1 MITYQSARWWQSPWF
16 IALTLAAGVVGVWW
30 WTSGHAGQEAAMK
43 AEASAAAAS
52 AASAAHRAAMPDS
65 AILVSPKVMDDGRPS
80 DFSVEDWA
88 ALKSAMAKMPE
99 PEAELERVVKYL
111 RFQKGVAQWQSLQD
125 GSDLAKRKQLAERL
139 LDQVPERLTQSELTF
154 GEATLLQAALMTDLE
169 PSEELR
175 RQRLEVLQQQLKSA
189 APQLDP
195 QQQARDENLER
206 EYKRREAAIVADYQS
221 RPESQRN
228 HDKLEQDLDAARRA
242 VWDGKK

>member
-1 MITYQSARWWQSPWF
+1 MITYQSTRWWQSPWF

-30 WTSGHAGQEAAMK
+30 WTSGHAGQDAAMK
-43 AEASAAAAS
+43 TEASVAAS
-52 AASAAHRAAMPDS
+52 AVRKAAMPDS
-65 AILVSPKVMDDGRPS
+65 AILVAPKVLDDGRPS

-88 ALKSAMAKMPE
+88 ALKLAMAKMSD

-139 LDQVPERLTQSELTF
+139 LEQVPERLTQSELTF
-154 GEATLLQAALMTDLE
+154 GEATLLQAALMADLE

-175 RQRLEVLQQQLKSA
+175 RQRLEVLQQQLKAA
-189 APQLDP
+189 APQIDP

-206 EYKRREAAIVADYQS
+206 EYKRREAAIVADFQS
-221 RPESQRN
+221 RPEAQRN

-242 VWDGKK
+242 VWDGSK

>member
-1 MITYQSARWWQSPWF
+1 MITYQSTRWWQSPWF
-16 IALTLAAGVVGVWW
+16 IALTLGVGVVGVWW

-43 AEASAAAAS
+43 AEASAS
-52 AASAAHRAAMPDS
+52 AALAVRKAAVPDS
-65 AILVSPKVMDDGRPS
+65 AILVAPKVLDDGRPS
-80 DFSVEDWA
+80 DFSVEDWT
-88 ALKSAMAKMPE
+88 ALKSAMSKTPE
-99 PEAELERVVKYL
+99 PEAELARVVKYL

-125 GSDLAKRKQLAERL
+125 GSDLTKRKQLAERL
-139 LDQVPERLTQSELTF
+139 LDQVPERLAQSELTY
-154 GEATLLQAALMTDLE
+154 GEATLLQAALMADLE
-169 PSEELR
+169 PNEDVR
-175 RQRLEVLQQQLKSA
+175 RQRLEALQPQLKAA
-189 APQLDP
+189 APQIDP